1 MLSCK
6 EITENANSYLD
17 KELPFFTRMK
27 VKLHLKMC
35 VHCRR
40 YVDQLQMTIEA
51 LKSMK
56 PDDAVSDEVVDNI
69 VRSMKDC
76 QQQSDK

>member
-17 KELPFFTRMK
+17 RELPFFTRMK